1 MWINSRGL
9 TIAVDDDSPLSVSIN
24 DPQVVDSDH
33 HDGGHGL
40 CLQASFDEFPYY
52 YHRFKLPVLNYT
64 VCTAPSLEQVYGA
77 TLDSSFWEGH
87 TDTDINMLDSLIQLP
102 IWQVPSLSPEEI
114 YTPERIE
121 GYLDSLLGE
130 RRRGRGQRGLILLD
144 HHWQQNM
151 GDFTFSR
158 SHFSK
163 LRQAQDAVR
172 EAGLKLALTISPFV
186 SVDSPN
192 FRQGVMEGLF
202 VMERNS
208 TSPRG
213 TPALTWFKDVPV
225 AALLDITNKKTV
237 AWLRSKLR
245 DLGTGDANEAV
256 FVLDTGNTF
265 HTPHYFAFNQSLSN
279 PDLYKEHFIQEAME
293 EVTVVG
299 VSGASSKRPKAPAFV
314 WLSPLDSTWF
324 SLQSIV
330 PNILHL
336 GVIGYPFVNPGPIGG
351 TPVNSSGLPSAELYT
366 RWWQLATFLP
376 QLHFLTP
383 PSAYASHN
391 IGVVATKL
399 KRIREEVVT
408 PVLQK
413 LSRDSIGVG
422 QPLIR
427 PLWMYSPNDEAS
439 QRISDQFMLG
449 NDLLV
454 APVVNQGQT
463 VRDVYLPPAPSGAG
477 VWCTS
482 DGAFYS
488 GGQWLNATKVPLDS
502 VLYYRRK
509 DVPEEGTNWGD
520 LGSFC
525 SAWN

>member
-1 MWINSRGL
+1 
-9 TIAVDDDSPLSVSIN
+9 
-24 DPQVVDSDH
+24 
-33 HDGGHGL
+33 
-40 CLQASFDEFPYY
+40 
-52 YHRFKLPVLNYT
+52 
-64 VCTAPSLEQVYGA
+64 
-77 TLDSSFWEGH
+77 
-87 TDTDINMLDSLIQLP
+87 
-102 IWQVPSLSPEEI
+102 
-114 YTPERIE
+114 
-121 GYLDSLLGE
+121 
-130 RRRGRGQRGLILLD
+130 
-144 HHWQQNM
+144 M
-151 GDFTFSR
+151 GDFTFSK
-158 SHFSK
+158 SQFSK

-186 SVDSPN
+186 SVDSAN
-192 FRQGVMEGLF
+192 FRHGVMEGLF

-245 DLGTGDANEAV
+245 ELGEGDASEAV

-279 PDLYKEHFIQEAME
+279 PDLYKEHFIQQAME

-314 WLSPLDSTWF
+314 WLSPLDSSWF

-351 TPVNSSGLPSAELYT
+351 TPENPSILPSPELYT

-383 PSAYASHN
+383 PSKYTSAKFPGYRIEA
-391 IGVVATKL
+391 VAGKL

-413 LSRDSIGVG
+413 LSRDSIGLG

-427 PLWMYSPNDEAS
+427 
-439 QRISDQFMLG
+439 
-449 NDLLV
+449 
-454 APVVNQGQT
+454 
-463 VRDVYLPPAPSGAG
+463 
-477 VWCTS
+477 
-482 DGAFYS
+482 
-488 GGQWLNATKVPLDS
+488 
-502 VLYYRRK
+502 
-509 DVPEEGTNWGD
+509 
-520 LGSFC
+520 
-525 SAWN
+525 

>member
-1 MWINSRGL
+1 
-9 TIAVDDDSPLSVSIN
+9 
-24 DPQVVDSDH
+24 
-33 HDGGHGL
+33 
-40 CLQASFDEFPYY
+40 
-52 YHRFKLPVLNYT
+52 
-64 VCTAPSLEQVYGA
+64 
-77 TLDSSFWEGH
+77 
-87 TDTDINMLDSLIQLP
+87 
-102 IWQVPSLSPEEI
+102 
-114 YTPERIE
+114 
-121 GYLDSLLGE
+121 
-130 RRRGRGQRGLILLD
+130 LILLD
-144 HHWQQNM
+144 HHWQENM
-151 GDFTFSR
+151 GDFTFSKYQ
-158 SHFSK
+158 FSK

-186 SVDSPN
+186 SVDSAN
-192 FRQGVMEGLF
+192 FRHGVMEGLF

-245 DLGTGDANEAV
+245 ELGEGDASEAV

-279 PDLYKEHFIQEAME
+279 PDLYKEHFIHQAME

-314 WLSPLDSTWF
+314 WLSPLDSSWS

-351 TPVNSSGLPSAELYT
+351 TPENPSILPSPELYT

-383 PSAYASHN
+383 PSKYTSAKFPGYRIEA
-391 IGVVATKL
+391 VAGKL

-413 LSRDSIGVG
+413 LSRDSIGLG

-427 PLWMYSPNDEAS
+427 PLWMYSPNDEPS

-449 NDLLV
+449 DDLLV
-454 APVVNQGQT
+454 APVVNEGQT

-488 GGQWLNATKVPLDS
+488 GGQWLNSTSVPLDS
-502 VLYYRRK
+502 VLYYRRR
-509 DVPEEGTNWGD
+509 DVPEEGTNWSD

-525 SAWN
+525 SA